1 VKYTLS
7 KRAKELLLL
16 IDKRTDRDWD
26 TGVVRRYF
34 VPLCRDN
41 VSGSG
46 DARCL
51 RSLETKGLI
60 EPMKLL
66 AYSYAITEEGR
77 LWVLYAPLTGRDD
90 GRRV

>member
-1 VKYTLS
+1 MKYTLS

-16 IDKRTDRDWD
+16 VDKRTDRDWD
-26 TGVVRRYF
+26 TGQIRRYF

-41 VSGSG
+41 VSGAG

-51 RSLETKGLI
+51 QSLEAKGLI
-60 EPMKLL
+60 EPMKLV

-77 LWVLYAPLTGRDD
+77 LEAQSIG
-90 GRRV
+90 